1 MNIGSNM
8 QEKEQIIEFD
18 GKEYKYS
25 ELSERGKI
33 IINQLNVINYDISEC
48 KLQLDRHEAAK
59 QMFILSFKHSVD
71 SSDKKDEEKEGDTN
85 PLSLVSSNKLL

>member
-1 MNIGSNM
+1 M
-8 QEKEQIIEFD
+8 KEQEQVIEFD
-18 GKEYKYS
+18 GKKYKYS

-71 SSDKKDEEKEGDTN
+71 SSDKKDEEKKDETN
-85 PLSLVSSNKLL
+85 PLSLVESSVK